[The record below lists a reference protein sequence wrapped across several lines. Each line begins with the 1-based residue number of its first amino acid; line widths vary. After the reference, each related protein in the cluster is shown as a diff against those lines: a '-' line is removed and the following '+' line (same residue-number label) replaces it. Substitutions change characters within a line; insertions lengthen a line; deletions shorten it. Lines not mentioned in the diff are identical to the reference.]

1 MEPMNL
7 EMPFSKD
14 DPSKSIVIQ
23 NEYKENITEKEARQ
37 WISVNMTDNRSRY
50 LGKLGFQSEIKP
62 IPEQKPQ
69 NEDSKIMDD
78 NKELLLENS
87 YQSSDYILNFFQKTD
102 DQIRRNYLDK
112 LIRNNILRTNPSKKQ
127 QSLIIFDWDDTL
139 LCTTFLGSLG
149 FIDLDQQILDQL
161 KPLYESALFLLS
173 NNIFFNEL
181 KK

>member
-1 MEPMNL
+1 M
-7 EMPFSKD
+7 MPIAIEKV

-37 WISVNMTDNRSRY
+37 WISANMVDNRSRY
-50 LGKLGFQSEIKP
+50 LGKLGFQSTIKQEP
-62 IPEQKPQ
+62 DQK
-69 NEDSKIMDD
+69 EEESVFEE
-78 NKELLLENS
+78 NKELLLEKS
-87 YQSSDYILNFFQKTD
+87 YQSSDYIINFFQKTD

-161 KPLYESALFLLS
+161 KPLDDSAVYFKP
-173 NNIFFNEL
+173 I
-181 KK
+181 

>member
-1 MEPMNL
+1 MMPMAI
-7 EMPFSKD
+7 EKV

-37 WISVNMTDNRSRY
+37 WISANMVDNRSRY
-50 LGKLGFQSEIKP
+50 LGKLGFQSEIKQVSD
-62 IPEQKPQ
+62 IKPAD
-69 NEDSKIMDD
+69 EESVFEE
-78 NKELLLENS
+78 NKELLLEKS
-87 YQSSDYILNFFQKTD
+87 YQSSDYIINFFQKTD

-161 KPLYESALFLLS
+161 KPLDDSAVCFKP
-173 NNIFFNEL
+173 I
-181 KK
+181 